1 MPLKLPGMD
10 RVGAFSGKLGL
21 VMRALSLSR
30 VALAHDL
37 AIDKSLVG
45 RWLSGAV
52 HPTEHNLAK
61 LTVLVAARI
70 PEFRL
75 ADWFGDLAIFAG
87 RFGLPAPQSPTSV
100 EGSLAEFFGPFLER
114 ARGEALRRGS
124 AYEGFWRSA
133 RPSLLMTDRL
143 FHDYALIRGA
153 ANGLLEVRIHGAGLT
168 FTGWAMPSEGNLFG
182 WLQDPVGMTP
192 MSLVFRGVA
201 LPRAMVLDGLILLAG
216 LDPTRTLGAL
226 PILLERVGDLS
237 RDPAADD
244 ARCIALTEDETEPL
258 EPLGEAV
265 LRARI
270 FRDSGPAALARDGS
284 AFLSIGAQDSLSR
297 GTTSTGLVG

>member
-1 MPLKLPGMD
+1 MD
-10 RVGAFSGKLGL
+10 RVGAFSEKLGL
-21 VMRALSLSR
+21 VMRALSFSR

-37 AIDKSLVG
+37 EIDKSLVG

-52 HPTEHNLAK
+52 HPTEHNLAR
-61 LTVLVAARI
+61 LTALIAARA

-75 ADWFGDLAIFAG
+75 ADWFGDSAIFAA
-87 RFGLPAPQSPTSV
+87 RFGLPAPLPQAN
-100 EGSLAEFFGPFLER
+100 GDHSLAEFFGPFFER
-114 ARGEALRRGS
+114 SRGEVPRRGS

-143 FHDYALIRGA
+143 FHDYALIRRA
-153 ANGLLEVRIHGAGLT
+153 ANGLLEVRIQGAGLA
-168 FTGWAMPSEGNLFG
+168 FTGWALPSEGSLFG

-192 MSLVFRGVA
+192 ISLVFRGVT

-216 LDPTRTLGAL
+216 LDPTRTLGAM

-237 RDPAADD
+237 GDPAEDD
-244 ARCIALTEDETEPL
+244 ARCIALTEQEPEPL

-270 FRDSGPAALARDGS
+270 FRDSGPAALAQGGS